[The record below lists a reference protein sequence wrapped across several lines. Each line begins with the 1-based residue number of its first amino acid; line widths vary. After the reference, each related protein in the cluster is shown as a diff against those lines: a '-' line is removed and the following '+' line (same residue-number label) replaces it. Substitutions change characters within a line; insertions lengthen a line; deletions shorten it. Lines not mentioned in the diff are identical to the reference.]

1 MTKAE
6 FIDVLAEKSELTK
19 AQAHK
24 GVDAFTEI
32 IVDAV
37 ASGDKISLQGF
48 GTFEQV
54 ERGAR
59 EGRNP
64 HSGEKL
70 MIAAS
75 KAPKF
80 TASSVFKKAV
90 KGTAEE

>member
-6 FIDVLAEKSELTK
+6 FIDIMSEKSGLSK
-19 AQAHK
+19 ANTHK
-24 GVDAFTEI
+24 ALDAFIETVIEG
-32 IVDAV
+32 V
-37 ASGDKISLQGF
+37 ASGKKIMIQGF

-54 ERGAR
+54 ERNAR

-64 HSGEKL
+64 HSGEKI

-80 TASSVFKKAV
+80 TASSVFKGVV
-90 KGTAEE
+90 KGTAAE